1 MANANK
7 PFGLRVAKY
16 LDGSPWNGQTNL
28 YYTSATN
35 TDTMYIGDLVKLDV
49 TNGGSL
55 GTTKFPGQPAIAR
68 FVAGNANCRGVVVG
82 FLPEPDFSQDPNAS
96 YARKYR
102 VASTERWALVAD
114 DEDILWEIQEV
125 NSGTALTVTE
135 IGLNADVVATQGST
149 FTGISAMVLDNTTE
163 AATTT
168 LPLKIVASVL
178 KEDNEYGSIGQ
189 RWLVKLNTIDLYN
202 VAGI

>member
-1 MANANK
+1 MANTNK
-7 PFGLRVAKY
+7 PFGLRPAKY
-16 LDGSPWNGQTNL
+16 LNGSPWNGQANL
-28 YYTSATN
+28 YYCSATN
-35 TDTMYIGDLVKLDV
+35 ATAIYVGDLVRYDT

-55 GTTKFPGQPAIAR
+55 GTTKFPGQPAITR
-68 FVAGNANCRGVVVG
+68 FAAADTNVRGVVVG

-114 DEDILWEIQEV
+114 DPAILFEIQEV

-135 IGLNADVVATQGST
+135 IGLNADVVATAGST
-149 FTGISAMVLDNTTE
+149 TTGISAMVLDNTTE

-189 RWLVKLNTIDLYN
+189 RWLVKMNTSDLLL
-202 VAGI
+202 AGGI